1 MAAYSEADRGKMTV
15 YYDGECPICSVEIG
29 HYRRCRGSDAVEF
42 VDIADA
48 AIVPP
53 HDLARDVALARFHVR
68 NLDGSLV
75 SGAAGFVTLWRHLP
89 GWRWLGLIA
98 SNRMILSGLEW
109 GYLRFL
115 PIRSR
120 LSHFVRRLQDR
131 RAG

>member
-1 MAAYSEADRGKMTV
+1 MAADSEANQGKMTV
-15 YYDGECPICSVEIG
+15 YYDGECPICSIEIG

-68 NLDGSLV
+68 SPDGLLV
-75 SGAAGFVTLWRHLP
+75 SGAAGFVMLWRHLP
-89 GWRWLGLIA
+89 GRRWLGLIA
-98 SNRMILSGLEW
+98 SNRVILRLLEW

-120 LSHFVRRLQDR
+120 MSHFVRRVQER

>member
-1 MAAYSEADRGKMTV
+1 MALSSGADQGKMTV

-48 AIVPP
+48 AIEPP

-68 NLDGSLV
+68 NPDGSLV
-75 SGAAGFVTLWRHLP
+75 SGAAGFVTLWLSLP

-98 SNRMILSGLEW
+98 SNGVILRGLEW

-120 LSHFVRRLQDR
+120 MSHFVRRVRAR

>member
-1 MAAYSEADRGKMTV
+1 MAAYSEADQGKMTV
-15 YYDGECPICSVEIG
+15 YYDGECPICSIEIG
-29 HYRRCRGSDAVEF
+29 HYRRCRGSGAVEF

-68 NLDGSLV
+68 SPDGL
-75 SGAAGFVTLWRHLP
+75 
-89 GWRWLGLIA
+89 
-98 SNRMILSGLEW
+98 LEW

-115 PIRSR
+115 PIRS
-120 LSHFVRRLQDR
+120 LVSHFVRRVRDR

>member
-1 MAAYSEADRGKMTV
+1 MAPSLGADQGKMTV
-15 YYDGECPICSVEIG
+15 YYDGECPICSIEIG

-48 AIVPP
+48 DVEPP

-68 NLDGSLV
+68 NPDGSLV
-75 SGAAGFVTLWRHLP
+75 SGAAGFVTLWLSLP
-89 GWRWLGLIA
+89 GWRWLGRVA
-98 SNRMILSGLEW
+98 SNGVILRGLEW

-120 LSHFVRRLQDR
+120 MSHFVRRLRER